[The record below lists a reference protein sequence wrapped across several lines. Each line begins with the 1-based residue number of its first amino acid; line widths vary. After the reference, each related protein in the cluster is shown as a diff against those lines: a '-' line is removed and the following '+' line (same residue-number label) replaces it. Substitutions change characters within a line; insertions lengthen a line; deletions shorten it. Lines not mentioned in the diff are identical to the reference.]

1 MRNKRDWEIFI
12 GSLPS
17 NSDERELEDYFRSK
31 GIRIT
36 NIRILRNEQGE
47 SKCVAFGLCLDSES
61 IKKALRL
68 DGERFGTKTLR
79 INRAAK

>member
-1 MRNKRDWEIFI
+1 MVLFPTTPMKESWKTILEARVFVLPISGSSEVIFI
-12 GSLPS
+12 LFL
-17 NSDERELEDYFRSK
+17 DD
-31 GIRIT
+31 
-36 NIRILRNEQGE
+36 QGE

-61 IKKALRL
+61 VKKALRL